1 VSRIKK
7 SGILINRI
15 FTLLFIFIFSLT
27 SCEQAFYLVNEVGT
41 LENGGAGLAAPQVL
55 SLSPGNIT
63 VLTNSTTFFTAS
75 GGNPPYNYTVF
86 SGTGTINPTT
96 GEYLA
101 PATSGSAVVRVTDNS
116 SVSID
121 AAVTINDATTN
132 VDYQITTSPV
142 GGTIFETGTAINESF
157 TITNLGTGA
166 GSATVFW
173 SAYRS
178 ADTTFSPATDSIFD
192 SGSFG
197 GLAASG
203 SYVVNVSGSW
213 PAASGLYYIILV
225 LTASDD
231 LVGGNNESASTSDF
245 TVTDPLAIY
254 PSVITLISGGGQTF
268 TASGG
273 TPPYTYSLQSGTGSI
288 NSSTGVYS
296 APGTAGNDV
305 VRVTDT
311 LANTADATVTISAVA
326 SNVDY
331 GAVTVSNTGG
341 TLGGGALTGNFIF
354 TNGGTTNGA
363 QTVNWEVYVSDDG
376 FIGAGDALIDSGTT
390 AALNAS
396 QVSGSV
402 AFTGTWPNTSA
413 LYNLIVKVSASDDT
427 STADNTGLTA
437 VMVSDPDVN
446 YVVSS
451 VTAANT
457 PAVGGSSISESF
469 YVQNIGASDGT
480 QPVFWTAYISTDNVF
495 DGADVLID
503 SGQTTPLTAAGSAG
517 PLNIDSGSWPS
528 VSGVTPYYLIVNL
541 SSSDEIAA
549 NTGNNATVSLP
560 FSITKPNIDYIV
572 NSVSNNN
579 TPANVSTAIN
589 ESFTYRNNGSNNG
602 TANVLWTAYASTDQ
616 VLDGSDQIL
625 SSGSVPALA
634 AGNTSGNITINGN
647 WPATGGSY
655 YILVTLTSSDETNVT
670 NNYSTSGLFTIMTV
684 TAEPDYVVES
694 ITRNYPMV
702 TNGSIISETLVVRN
716 ASTTGGTQQIT
727 CDIFL
732 SSDTVF
738 GADTWVGDVTTGSLG
753 AGGVSGNISIN
764 AAWPSTGTYYIFVQL
779 SAPDETVATAN
790 NIAYAGSFTVVDPP
804 DYKVTFDEASV
815 RVTGQTNSPLFGTP
829 QLRIEN
835 LTTNVGQTPI
845 SWKVYRST
853 DTVLGAGDTEIAA
866 GVNSSLSG
874 SSSVLIPFTST
885 ENWPAQTGLYYLI
898 ATISADDDEN
908 SANDMSQYVVAVAN
922 TVLFES
928 EPNDAF
934 ANSGGNGWDANSHTG
949 VTLGAGQSIVV
960 EGIMDGFGGF
970 DVIGFDT
977 GVINAAQSITF
988 VIGWNTG
995 YDDIDFQIYDGSDGT
1010 VSVYTSADISTY
1022 SEPAISAS
1030 ITPFPDFST
1039 NYVAVDFWLD
1049 GNTSGST
1056 GRPYGLIIYA
1066 NP

>member
-41 LENGGAGLAAPQVL
+41 LENDGAGLAAPQVL
-55 SLSPGNIT
+55 SLTPSSASVVILNT
-63 VLTNSTTFFTAS
+63 RTFTAS
-75 GGNPPYNYTVF
+75 GGEPPYTYSIQSGAGNISGAGLYTAP
-86 SGTGTINPTT
+86 GATGTD
-96 GEYLA
+96 
-101 PATSGSAVVRVTDNS
+101 VVRVTD
-116 SVSID
+116 SVGTTID
-121 AAVTINDATTN
+121 AVVTVTAVGNPDYNTVTVNNTGGTLKGGVIGGNFTFTNNGTADGAASVIWEVYVSSDGTIGAGDDLIDTGSTAGLIMTQTSGFIPFTGTWPNQAAAYNLIVKISSTDDTTPAN
-132 VDYQITTSPV
+132 NRGLTSVVVGNPDVDYHSSAVPAGGSSFTTGSV
-142 GGTIFETGTAINESF
+142 LAESF
-157 TITNLGTGA
+157 TIENQGTDN
-166 GSATVFW
+166 GSADVFW
-173 SAYRS
+173 SAYLS
-178 ADTTFSPATDSIFD
+178 ADTLLNPATDSIFD
-192 SGSFG
+192 SG
-197 GLAASG
+197 
-203 SYVVNVSGSW
+203 V
-213 PAASGLYYIILV
+213 
-225 LTASDD
+225 
-231 LVGGNNESASTSDF
+231 LVGGLNSLATSVINVDGIWPGTAGNYYLILSLSAADDTLATNDISVSTVAF
-245 TVTDPLAIY
+245 TVTNPPVPLAIS
-254 PSVITLISGGGQTF
+254 PSSVSLLTGGSQTF

-602 TANVLWTAYASTDQ
+602 TANVLWTAYASTDL

-647 WPATGGSY
+647 WPAAGGSY

-670 NNYSTSGLFTIMTV
+670 NNYSTSGLFTIMTTTV
-684 TAEPDYVVES
+684 QPDYVVES

-702 TNGSIISETLVVRN
+702 TNGSIISETFVVRN

-732 SSDTVF
+732 STDTVF
-738 GADTWVGDVTTGSLG
+738 GADTWVGNVTTGSLG

-779 SAPDETVATAN
+779 SAPDETVADGKQ
-790 NIAYAGSFTVVDPP
+790 YC
-804 DYKVTFDEASV
+804 
-815 RVTGQTNSPLFGTP
+815 LC
-829 QLRIEN
+829 RI
-835 LTTNVGQTPI
+835 
-845 SWKVYRST
+845 
-853 DTVLGAGDTEIAA
+853 
-866 GVNSSLSG
+866 
-874 SSSVLIPFTST
+874 
-885 ENWPAQTGLYYLI
+885 LYCGE
-898 ATISADDDEN
+898 SAR
-908 SANDMSQYVVAVAN
+908 
-922 TVLFES
+922 L
-928 EPNDAF
+928 
-934 ANSGGNGWDANSHTG
+934 
-949 VTLGAGQSIVV
+949 
-960 EGIMDGFGGF
+960 
-970 DVIGFDT
+970 
-977 GVINAAQSITF
+977 
-988 VIGWNTG
+988 
-995 YDDIDFQIYDGSDGT
+995 
-1010 VSVYTSADISTY
+1010 
-1022 SEPAISAS
+1022 
-1030 ITPFPDFST
+1030 
-1039 NYVAVDFWLD
+1039 
-1049 GNTSGST
+1049 
-1056 GRPYGLIIYA
+1056 
-1066 NP
+1066 